1 MAPFPFCLAA
11 GLWVASMLVGGNAA
25 RAEETLPDPE
35 TPPTEVEALA
45 DSPEPEPVPDWSGS
59 VELYGFTPLRTT
71 GTTTINGFESAVDLD
86 LGDILSALDWATF
99 VRGSVERG
107 RWGVLTD
114 LSYVKLGVQNGTT
127 TPRGRITANT
137 DISST
142 QGIYDLAVRYRLGD
156 PESALAKPGSYSL
169 IPYMGV
175 RVIDVGLDVRAQ
187 LRGNGPRQ
195 IVLGAERSFDRTWA
209 QPMAGI
215 QGTYFLSPKLRAFA
229 RADIGGFDFSGAKN
243 VSGNAQI
250 GLGYAVGNNTDLTLS
265 WRYLGLQ
272 YGNGDT
278 PASGFTSYQNGIE
291 AGVKFFF

>member
-1 MAPFPFCLAA
+1 MPIPFCLAA
-11 GLWVASMLVGGNAA
+11 GLWAAATLIGGNGA

-35 TPPTEVEALA
+35 TQPAEVEEMAE
-45 DSPEPEPVPDWSGS
+45 SPEPETVPDWSGT
-59 VELYGFTPLRTT
+59 VEIYGFAPLRTT
-71 GTTTINGFESAVDLD
+71 GTTTIKGFETDVDLD
-86 LGDILSALDWATF
+86 LGDLLSALDWATF

-107 RWGVLTD
+107 RWGLLTD
-114 LSYVKLGVQNGTT
+114 LSYVKLGAVNGRT
-127 TPRGRITANT
+127 TPRGLISGKT

-142 QGIYDLAVRYRLGD
+142 QGIYDLAVRYRFGD
-156 PESALAKPGSYSL
+156 PESAVAKPGGYSL
-169 IPYMGV
+169 IPYLGV
-175 RVIDVGLDVRAQ
+175 RVIDVGLDVKAE
-187 LRGNGPRQ
+187 LRGRGPRQ
-195 IVLGAERSFDRTWA
+195 VVLGPERTFDRTWA
-209 QPMAGI
+209 QPLAGI

-272 YGNGDT
+272 YGNGNT

>member
-1 MAPFPFCLAA
+1 MAAVPLAT
-11 GLWVASMLVGGNAA
+11 VTPA
-25 RAEETLPDPE
+25 RAEEPALPNPDSPAE
-35 TPPTEVEALA
+35 EKQGLA
-45 DSPEPEPVPDWSGS
+45 DSPESEPAPDWSGT
-59 VELYGFTPLRTT
+59 VEIYGFAPLRTT
-71 GTTTINGFESAVDLD
+71 GTTTINGFESDVDLD
-86 LGDILSALDWATF
+86 LGDVLSALDWGTF

-107 RWGVLTD
+107 RWGLLTD
-114 LSYVKLGVQNGTT
+114 LSYVKLGTFNGRTA
-127 TPRGRITANT
+127 PRGLISGNT
-137 DISST
+137 DIRST

-156 PESALAKPGSYSL
+156 RESAVAKPGSYSL

-175 RVIDVGLDVRAQ
+175 RVIDVGLDVRAE
-187 LRGNGPRQ
+187 LRGDGPRQ
-195 IVLGAERSFDRTWA
+195 TVLGAERSFDRTWV
-209 QPMAGI
+209 QPMVGI

-272 YGNGDT
+272 YGDGDT